1 MKNLLYIFIILSLS
15 NCNNRKELIPGNI
28 IKVEEKNSYIHKN
41 DTNTSE
47 KHQQKK
53 SNINDTNKDSIFFVK
68 GLSLEVNGIS
78 CYWEYKVKRIGIK
91 KNDALNIII
100 LYQKLKT
107 LPNDRTLFET
117 ANEVENSNYF
127 NLYHSLDGIVKS
139 KAYNLE
145 CEDINDDSYCD
156 FTIVI
161 ERAAAGANVTS
172 EAYLFNPKNKKF
184 EHSEIFSGTNIEYD
198 KEKNRIFT
206 MWKMGGG
213 KYAFRYRNLNRDKK
227 EIDFFEEI
235 YQNRDSIIYTK
246 SIGKKI
252 LKRKTI
258 ILKEWP
264 NEVHVEDSQYLLER
278 NKK

>member
-1 MKNLLYIFIILSLS
+1 MKNALLPLIFLLFSY
-15 NCNNRKELIPGNI
+15 CNNKKEVLPKTVS
-28 IKVEEKNSYIHKN
+28 KVKSINSHIRNTDTTTIKNSPPQN
-41 DTNTSE
+41 N
-47 KHQQKK
+47 QK
-53 SNINDTNKDSIFFVK
+53 DETTKDSIFIVK
-68 GLSLEVNGIS
+68 GLPLEVNGFS
-78 CYWEYKVKRIGIK
+78 CFWEYKVKRVGVK
-91 KNDALNIII
+91 KNDELNIII

-107 LPNDRTLFET
+107 LPNNRILFET

-145 CEDINDDSYCD
+145 CEDINDDNYCD

-213 KYAFRYRNLNRDKK
+213 KYAFGYRNLNRNKK
-227 EIDFFEEI
+227 EVDFFEEI

-278 NKK
+278 NKR